1 MKINLIKVETTY
13 LSSLCAGD
21 VFQTVN
27 YKNRYFMKTDG
38 IEDETP
44 TVIDLETGT
53 LYDMLDTTEVILKNA
68 ILNIEEF

>member
-1 MKINLIKVETTY
+1 MKINLVKAETTY

-38 IEDETP
+38 SEDETP
-44 TVIDLETGT
+44 TVIDVETGA
-53 LYDMLDTTEVILKNA
+53 LYDMPDTTKVIFKKA
-68 ILNIEEF
+68 ILNIEE

>member
-13 LSSLCAGD
+13 LSNLRAGD
-21 VFQTVN
+21 VFQTAN

-38 IEDETP
+38 IEDETL
-44 TVIDLETGT
+44 TVIDLETGA
-53 LYDMLDTTEVILKNA
+53 LYDMPDTTEVILKKA